1 MVLTGFDS
9 AITDVETALP
19 LVGVAL
25 AGVAVLGLG
34 VSLGVRWIRGIRS
47 AV

>member
-1 MVLTGFDS
+1 MDLTGFDA
-9 AITDVETALP
+9 AIEDVETALP
-19 LVGVAL
+19 LVGTAL

-34 VSLGVRWIRGIRS
+34 VSLGVRWVRGIRS

>member
-1 MVLTGFDS
+1 MNLDGFDA
-9 AITDVETALP
+9 AIEDVTDALP

-25 AGVAVLGLG
+25 TSVAVLGLG
-34 VSLGVRWIRGIRS
+34 IRLGVRWVRGISS